1 MHPKALVAVLLA
13 SLGWGF
19 AAIGVRYAFD
29 EGVTT
34 FTVIDV
40 RLAVGMLAVA
50 AYGYLTGS
58 RPNRQVWLRG
68 SVLGIFRTGLGPV
81 FFIGS
86 LQFIS
91 AGMEALFITTIPLT
105 TGIMARLWL
114 KEHLTHAQ
122 IVGLLMG
129 GVGVTVLIVSGES
142 GLGAGEGSVLIGGAL
157 ALAGSLSAAVAGV
170 LNRKYAQLHDTTDL
184 AVPMFVSGT
193 VFAVAI
199 SAVFGGVRL
208 GDLDAG
214 LWLLL
219 VALGLG
225 STLLPFTATLY
236 AARFASAAQ
245 TAIPG
250 YLAPIITLAAG
261 ILLLNEVVT
270 PAIVLG
276 GLLAFAGALLMT
288 RGTTPRSHVTI
299 EEAEALPT

>member
-13 SLGWGF
+13 SFGWGF

-40 RLAVGMLAVA
+40 RLFVGMIAMVG
-50 AYGYLTGS
+50 YGYLAGS
-58 RPNRQVWLRG
+58 RPNRQVWIRG

-105 TGIMARLWL
+105 TGIMARIWL
-114 KEHLTHAQ
+114 GEHLTRAQ
-122 IVGLLMG
+122 IAGLLMG
-129 GVGVTVLIVSGES
+129 GVGVTVLILSGES
-142 GLGAGEGSVLIGGAL
+142 GLGAGEGSVLIGGSL

-170 LNRKYAQLHDTTDL
+170 LNRKYAQLHATTDL
-184 AVPMFVSGT
+184 AIPMFVSGT
-193 VFAVAI
+193 MFALAA
-199 SAVFGGVRL
+199 SLFFGGVRI
-208 GDLDAG
+208 GDLNAG

-225 STLLPFTATLY
+225 STLLPFVATLY

-270 PAIVLG
+270 PAILAG
-276 GLLAFAGALLMT
+276 GLLAFLGALLMT
-288 RGTTPRSHVTI
+288 RGTTPRTHVTI

>member
-1 MHPKALVAVLLA
+1 MHPKALTAVVLA

-40 RLAVGMLAVA
+40 RLVVGMLAMV
-50 AYGYLTGS
+50 AYGYFAGS
-58 RPNRQVWLRG
+58 RPDREVWRRG
-68 SVLGIFRTGLGPV
+68 ALLGIFRTGLGPV
-81 FFIGS
+81 LFIGS

-91 AGMEALFITTIPLT
+91 AGMEALFITTIPLS
-105 TGIMARLWL
+105 TGIMARVWL
-114 KEHLTHAQ
+114 GEHLTRAQ
-122 IVGLLMG
+122 ISGLLMG
-129 GVGVTVLIVSGES
+129 GVGVTVLILSGES
-142 GLGAGEGSVLIGGAL
+142 GLGADEGSILIGGGL

-170 LNRKYAQLHDTTDL
+170 LNRKYAQLHATTDL

-193 VFAVAI
+193 LVAVAASI
-199 SAVFGGVRL
+199 VIGGVRL
-208 GDLDAG
+208 GDLDGG

-219 VALGLG
+219 VLLGLG

-250 YLAPIITLAAG
+250 YLAPIITLTAG
-261 ILLLNEVVT
+261 IVLLDEVVT

-276 GLLAFAGALLMT
+276 GVLAFAGALLMT
-288 RGTTPRSHVTI
+288 RGTSPRKHVTI

>member
-1 MHPKALVAVLLA
+1 MHPRALTAVVLA

-40 RLAVGMLAVA
+40 RLVVGMIAMTGWGILAGA
-50 AYGYLTGS
+50 RPS
-58 RPNRQVWLRG
+58 RLVWLRG
-68 SVLGIFRTGLGPV
+68 SILGVFRTGLGPV
-81 FFIGS
+81 LFIAS

-105 TGIMARLWL
+105 TGVMARVWL
-114 KEHLTHAQ
+114 GERLTRAQ
-122 IVGLLMG
+122 VAGLLMG
-129 GVGVTVLIVSGES
+129 GIGVTVLILSGES
-142 GLGAGEGSVLIGGAL
+142 GLGEGEGSVLIGGGL
-157 ALAGSLSAAVAGV
+157 ALGGSLAAAIAGV
-170 LNRKYAQLHDTTDL
+170 LNRKYAQLHATTEL

-193 VFAVAI
+193 LFAVAV
-199 SAVFGGVRL
+199 SAVAGGVRL
-208 GDLDAG
+208 GDLDLG

-219 VALGLG
+219 IVLGLA

-236 AARFASAAQ
+236 AAKYASAAQ

-250 YLAPIITLAAG
+250 YLAPIITLTAG
-261 ILLLNEVVT
+261 IILLGEVVT

-276 GLLAFAGALLMT
+276 GILAFTGALLMT
-288 RGTTPRSHVTI
+288 RGRAPRRAVTI